1 MAEPLQLSLV
11 GPKGGAHEVL
21 KLEPSTTGLE
31 LKWRV
36 QEKLD
41 IDPSSQLL
49 FFQNGSR
56 NAAKVA
62 VSDDMTLEEQGI
74 LDEATITLKVNQS
87 EVKPENSV
95 LRRSIEK
102 NGGSS
107 YYYAHANEKDLPPEL
122 RYVYGGAPAK
132 LGEAEPQQQSEPEA
146 LPAQAITRYSWADE
160 GEFICVYIAADGEAE
175 AVEAAKD
182 GKGGEVKVVFE
193 PKSVELRISRQDKDF
208 ALVLRNLEC
217 EIDPDNSKHRVS
229 AGKRVTL
236 KLKKKKQATWT
247 RLIRPQR

>member
-1 MAEPLQLSLV
+1 MAELLHLTLLA
-11 GPKGGAHEVL
+11 PKGPEVL
-21 KLEPSTTGLE
+21 KLEPKSTGAD
-31 LKWRV
+31 LKLRV
-36 QEKLD
+36 QEAMD
-41 IDPSSQLL
+41 VDPASQLL

-62 VSDDMTLEEQGI
+62 IDDAKTLEEQG
-74 LDEATITLKVNQS
+74 LVDDATITVKINQS

-95 LRRSIEK
+95 LRQSIQK

-132 LGEAEPQQQSEPEA
+132 LAEAEAEDKIKADAP
-146 LPAQAITRYSWADE
+146 PAQAITKYSWADE
-160 GEFICVYIAADGEAE
+160 GEFVCVYIAADAEAE

-193 PKSVELRISRQDKDF
+193 PKAVELRISREDKDF
-208 ALVLRNLEC
+208 ALVLRTLEN

-236 KLKKKKQATWT
+236 KLKKKRQNTWT
-247 RLIRPQR
+247 RLMRPVR